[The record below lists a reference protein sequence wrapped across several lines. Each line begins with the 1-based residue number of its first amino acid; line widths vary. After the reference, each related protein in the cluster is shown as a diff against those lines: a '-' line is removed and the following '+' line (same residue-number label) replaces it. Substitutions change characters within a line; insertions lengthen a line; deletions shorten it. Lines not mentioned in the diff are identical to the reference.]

1 MFGAKVAKCYSNCFI
16 HLWCLPWC
24 FFFDHPLETWP
35 PTPQLLILLRQKSI
49 FYPFHAW
56 LKRLHTTLVMRIH
69 WNRATFATIDD
80 PDICFLVAQSHKT
93 CHCCYDKI
101 SIFWPMFF
109 LSIFCVPLSSSHNP
123 QKHVLISSIQ
133 DLDLDEYY
141 DWLLI
146 KATSNGCDNVLQGMS
161 QCQNYSVTWRRYFI
175 SHGCL
180 LMHLYVFL
188 VVRGAIKKTVFFLLL
203 P

>member
-1 MFGAKVAKCYSNCFI
+1 MFGANVAKCYSNCFM

-24 FFFDHPLETWP
+24 FFFHHPLETWP

-93 CHCCYDKI
+93 CHCCYDNI
-101 SIFWPMFF
+101 NVLTCPFS
-109 LSIFCVPLSSSHNP
+109 LIFCVSLSSSHNP
-123 QKHVLISSIQ
+123 QKHVLVSLIQ
-133 DLDLDEYY
+133 DLDLDEYCA
-141 DWLLI
+141 WLLMLFRS
-146 KATSNGCDNVLQGMS
+146 KQPAQGVTMFCKGCRNV
-161 QCQNYSVTWRRYFI
+161 TIIPWRGGTFTFLMLACWCLCMCFWLLR
-175 SHGCL
+175 SHFKC
-180 LMHLYVFL
+180 
-188 VVRGAIKKTVFFLLL
+188 
-203 P
+203 